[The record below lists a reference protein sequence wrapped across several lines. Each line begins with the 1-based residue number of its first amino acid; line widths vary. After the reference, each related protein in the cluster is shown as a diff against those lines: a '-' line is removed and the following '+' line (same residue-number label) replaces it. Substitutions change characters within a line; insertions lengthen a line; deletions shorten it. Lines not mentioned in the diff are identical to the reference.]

1 MRRTTR
7 VEACAIWKETGLAA
21 FATVCNDATPGFER
35 TDVISLLPRGYF
47 VRIFCLLLLVA
58 GPLSALACH
67 DAHTTVPG
75 VSDAGSVGKAKSP
88 TPPVHASITASPHRQ
103 ELPHILVPVLPGDPK
118 LADFLTPSPSSRAA
132 RAMLRIRNF
141 VQRYPA
147 DGPPPTEPTTAY
159 VGYTHENLF
168 VAFVCKDD
176 TPSAIR
182 GHMLQRDNLSDDD
195 YVQVMIDTFAD
206 QRRSFLFRINPL
218 GIQADALYTELTGT
232 DFSFDTVW
240 DSWGRKTPDGWVV
253 LMRIPFA
260 SLYFD
265 KAANGAQRTWGLL
278 FSRFVSRKNESDN
291 WPAVR
296 HNIAGQLTQESL
308 AEGFENIESGKNWQF
323 IPYALAH
330 SQRLLNTVD
339 PTNPY
344 FSNLNLQGYTGLDTK
359 FILHNSL
366 VLDMT
371 FNPDFSQIGINNPA
385 PPNQRFPFYYPE
397 LRPFF
402 IENASYFQTPFNLYY
417 TPNIVMPQFGQRLTG
432 KVGPWAVGLLD
443 VDDRNPGLQV
453 PPTSPD
459 FGTRAHYY
467 IGRVNRDL
475 GTQSNVGAIF
485 ADYQYL
491 NSFNRNG
498 GVDYRARIGKRW
510 TMVGQAITSETRNSN
525 NTWQS
530 GQAYYQALYY
540 SDLHRNFSGKYRDVA
555 AGYLTNTGF
564 FTRPDVR
571 QPYGSA
577 SYTFRPRHSIL
588 LSHTLGTY
596 SERIWDHTGLPLDF
610 YVNPFYSLNFQRK
623 TSVAVFSDLGQDR
636 LRPGDYPAL
645 AANVEYQTRIYGGSV
660 STSPNPA
667 LFLRYRY
674 YGGHEV
680 NYAPVNGLGPNPMNA
695 SSQRANYEFK
705 PMGGLDI
712 SGFYEFDHYTHPSN
726 GDLVYDSHQAVSR
739 LNLQMTKAWS
749 INFIGEYV
757 EEQPNA
763 AYTNTT
769 YTKDAFGDLL
779 LTYLPHPG
787 TAFYL
792 GYTTDYINLNGDL
805 CTRLADGY
813 CNMNDPVL
821 STITTPS
828 LNDQRIVYIKV
839 SHLFRF

>member
-1 MRRTTR
+1 MA
-7 VEACAIWKETGLAA
+7 VLDPACNSPARNELAA
-21 FATVCNDATPGFER
+21 RLIASTRSVARFGSASRLAILL
-35 TDVISLLPRGYF
+35 ISLWSLP
-47 VRIFCLLLLVA
+47 A
-58 GPLSALACH
+58 WACTETH
-67 DAHTTVPG
+67 AAAPG
-75 VSDAGSVGKAKSP
+75 
-88 TPPVHASITASPHRQ
+88 ITASGSAGTAKAPSPQIKTGVAIPEHTH
-103 ELPHILVPVLPGDPK
+103 ELPHVLIPVLPSDPK
-118 LADFLTPSPSSRAA
+118 LADFLSPTPTGKAA
-132 RAMLRIRNF
+132 RAMLRIQKF

-147 DGPPPTEPTTAY
+147 DGQPPTEPTVAY

-176 TPSAIR
+176 TPSGIR

-195 YVQVMIDTFAD
+195 FIQVMIDTFAD
-206 QRRSFLFRINPL
+206 HRRAFLFRVNPL
-218 GIQADALYTELTGT
+218 GIQQDALYTELTGF

-240 DSWGRKTPDGWVV
+240 DSWGKKTPNGWVAM
-253 LMRIPFA
+253 MRIPFA

-265 KAANGAQRTWGLL
+265 KAAHGAQRTWGLL
-278 FSRFVSRKNESDN
+278 LSRTISRKNEYIN

-296 HNIAGQLTQESL
+296 HNIAGQLTQEAL
-308 AEGFENIESGKNWQF
+308 AEGFEDIESGKNWQF

-339 PTNPY
+339 PINPY

-385 PPNQRFPFYYPE
+385 PPNQRFPFYFPE

-402 IENASYFQTPFNLYY
+402 IENASYFLTPFSLYY

-443 VDDRNPGLQV
+443 VDDRNPGFQV

-459 FGTRAHYY
+459 YGTRSHYY

-475 GTQSNVGAIF
+475 GTQSNIGAIF
-485 ADYQYL
+485 ADYEYL
-491 NSFNRNG
+491 NSYNRNG
-498 GVDYRARIGKRW
+498 GIDYRARIGQRW
-510 TMVGQAITSETRNSN
+510 TWIGQGVTSETMSLENAH
-525 NTWQS
+525 QS
-530 GQAYYQALYY
+530 GQSYYQALYY
-540 SDLHRNFSGKYRDVA
+540 ADLHRNLTVKYRDVA
-555 AGYLTNTGF
+555 AGYLTQTGF

-577 SYTFRPRHSIL
+577 SYTFRPKNSIL
-588 LSHTLGTY
+588 LSHTVGLY

-610 YVNPFYSLNFQRK
+610 YLNPFYRLNFKLK
-623 TSVAVFSDLGQDR
+623 TNVSVFADLGQDR
-636 LRPGDYPAL
+636 LRPSDYSAL
-645 AANVEYQTRIYGGSV
+645 SSNVEYQTRIYGARA
-660 STSPNPA
+660 STSPNPEVY
-667 LFLRYRY
+667 LRYRY
-674 YGGHEV
+674 YGGEEV

-695 SSQRANYEFK
+695 ASQRVNYEFK
-705 PMGGLDI
+705 PTGGLDI

-726 GDLVYDSHQAVSR
+726 GELVYDSHQAVSR

-763 AYTNTT
+763 SYTNTS
-769 YTKDAFGDLL
+769 YLKDAFGDLL

-792 GYTTDYINLNGDL
+792 GYTTDYVNLNGDL

-813 CNMNDPVL
+813 CNANDPIL

-828 LNDQRIVYIKV
+828 LNDQRIFYIKI

>member
-1 MRRTTR
+1 MAVLDPAWT
-7 VEACAIWKETGLAA
+7 
-21 FATVCNDATPGFER
+21 
-35 TDVISLLPRGYF
+35 
-47 VRIFCLLLLVA
+47 
-58 GPLSALACH
+58 ALAGRLKAARYVLVHLLRFTLPTLGVMLVFFLCLPASACP
-67 DAHTTVPG
+67 DAHTSTPVIAD
-75 VSDAGSVGKAKSP
+75 VGSAGKAKSP
-88 TPPVHASITASPHRQ
+88 TPQVKSGVAIPQHTL

-118 LADFLTPSPSSRAA
+118 LADFLTPTPSSKAA
-132 RAMLRIRNF
+132 RSMLRIRKF
-141 VQRYPA
+141 IQRYPE
-147 DGPPPTEPTTAY
+147 DGSPPTEPTTAY
-159 VGYTHENLF
+159 VGYTHENFF

-176 TPSAIR
+176 APSVIR
-182 GHMLQRDNLSDDD
+182 GHMLERDNLSDDD

-206 QRRSFLFRINPL
+206 NRRAFLFRVNPL

-240 DSWGRKTPDGWVV
+240 DSWGRKTPNGWVV

-278 FSRFVSRKNESDN
+278 FSRFISRKNESAN

-296 HNIAGQLTQESL
+296 HNIAGQLTQEAL
-308 AEGFENIESGKNWQF
+308 AEGFENIEGGKNWQF

-330 SQRLLNTVD
+330 SQRELNTVD
-339 PTNPY
+339 PINPY

-432 KVGPWAVGLLD
+432 KVGPWAIGLLD

-459 FGTRAHYY
+459 YGTRSHYY

-475 GTQSNVGAIF
+475 GTQSNFGAIF

-498 GVDYRARIGKRW
+498 GIDYRVRIGKRW
-510 TMVGQAITSETRNSN
+510 TWLGQAITSETMNLD

-540 SDLHRNFSGKYRDVA
+540 SDLHRNFSWRYRDVA

-577 SYTFRPRHSIL
+577 SYTFRPQHSIL
-588 LSHTLGTY
+588 LSHTIGAY

-610 YVNPFYSLNFQRK
+610 YFNPYYSLNFQKK
-623 TSVAVFSDLGQDR
+623 TYASVFSDLGQDR
-636 LRPGDYPAL
+636 LRPSDYPAL
-645 AANVEYQTRIYGGSV
+645 PANFEYQTRIYGASA
-660 STSPNPA
+660 STSPNPG
-667 LFLRYRY
+667 LYLRYRY
-674 YGGHEV
+674 YRGQEV

-695 SSQRANYEFK
+695 ASQRVNYEFK
-705 PMGGLDI
+705 PTGGLDI

-726 GDLVYDSHQAVSR
+726 GELVYDSHQAVSR
-739 LNLQMTKAWS
+739 LNLQMTSAWS

-757 EEQPNA
+757 EEQPNPT
-763 AYTNTT
+763 YTNTP

-792 GYTTDYINLNGDL
+792 GYTTDYINLSGDL

-813 CNMNDPVL
+813 CNANDPIL
-821 STITTPS
+821 PTITTPS
-828 LNDQRIVYIKV
+828 LNDQRIFYVKV